1 MSVKDIVD
9 IVERQENGHKV
20 VLKSATKGDKLADD
34 AIEKDCGPFA
44 DEPTY

>member
-1 MSVKDIVD
+1 MSVKDLVD

-20 VLKSATKGDKLADD
+20 VLKRDKLADD